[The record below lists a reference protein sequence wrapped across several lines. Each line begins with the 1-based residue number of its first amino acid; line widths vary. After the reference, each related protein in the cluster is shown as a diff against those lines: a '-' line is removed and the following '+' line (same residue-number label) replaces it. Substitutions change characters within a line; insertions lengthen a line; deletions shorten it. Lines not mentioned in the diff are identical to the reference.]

1 MAGGARLAR
10 WRNGGGADVAEEKV
24 EAGAAFGRA
33 HGARLRGPAVLIIR
47 SFRLRHLGRGIA
59 RRQAK
64 SDPVPKQT
72 EWLMKFEKSRIRMKQ
87 KNFMNRC

>member
-47 SFRLRHLGRGIA
+47 SFRLRHFA
-59 RRQAK
+59 
-64 SDPVPKQT
+64 
-72 EWLMKFEKSRIRMKQ
+72 MRIGKRPSEV
-87 KNFMNRC
+87 CSCS

>member
-47 SFRLRHLGRGIA
+47 SFRLRHFRRGNA
-59 RRQAK
+59 HWQASK
-64 SDPVPKQT
+64 RSLFLFLSKQ
-72 EWLMKFEKSRIRMKQ
+72 
-87 KNFMNRC
+87 NG